1 MKFYNEDDMTEEKFN
16 KYWDMIDE
24 QCEATIKK
32 AKLLNEGSILQF
44 NNEEDLLNYYR
55 SKGAV
60 TFEEWENNM
69 REKYN
74 I

>member
-16 KYWDMIDE
+16 QFWDMIDE
-24 QCEATIKK
+24 KCEKAIK
-32 AKLLNEGSILQF
+32 EDEVSILQF

-60 TFEEWENNM
+60 TFEEWEKNM
-69 REKYN
+69 FERLAN
-74 I
+74 R

>member
-16 KYWDMIDE
+16 QFWDMIDE
-24 QCEATIKK
+24 KSEKAIK
-32 AKLLNEGSILQF
+32 EDEVSILQF

-60 TFEEWENNM
+60 TFEEWEENM
-69 REKYN
+69 FERLAN
-74 I
+74 R